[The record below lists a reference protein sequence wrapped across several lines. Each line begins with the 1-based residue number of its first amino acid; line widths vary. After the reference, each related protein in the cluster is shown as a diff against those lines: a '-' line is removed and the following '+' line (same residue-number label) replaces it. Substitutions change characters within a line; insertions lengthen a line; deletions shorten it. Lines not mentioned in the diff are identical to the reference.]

1 MRGSGLQGAVQTT
14 MLVHDSHVK
23 LATIAI
29 GDRLQFFAYSS
40 RGDCDWS
47 APELPRLRTQAEP

>member
-1 MRGSGLQGAVQTT
+1 MVGPGWHLPT
-14 MLVHDSHVK
+14 MLVNDSYVK
-23 LATIAI
+23 LATIAGIAI
-29 GDRLQFFAYSS
+29 GDRLLFFAYSS